1 MVNYVWI
8 IYMDIYTWSTTRGAY
23 VGMLMMLE
31 NDVDVCMDVI

>member
-1 MVNYVWI
+1 
-8 IYMDIYTWSTTRGAY
+8 MDIYTWPTTRGTY